1 MNNTNNENVNVN
13 NGTNSENVTP
23 INNTQQEP
31 ISQQQSVTQ
40 TTTPSTSPQEVAPI
54 EVAPMEATPMDEQII
69 STYKKKSSNTI
80 LYILVIL
87 LIIFVLFMDNILEFV
102 NKNIINVVPNNPN
115 TSENL
120 IDGYLK
126 LEEKTGYIKVNNI
139 KYYNIKK
146 SNDTN
151 IILNYESYKNSSN
164 IDTEGIYIELYNSN
178 KEILNR
184 TLFNPSK
191 IEKDV
196 VRTFTFEVT
205 NDVYTDAYYALVKTY
220 NEDELKSE
228 QKLICKYTINNDN
241 IILNYTN
248 TFEFINN
255 SLNKYSVNKTFEYKN
270 EDTDVLK
277 YKESLNKEHTSLSK
291 FNIED
296 EYTDTSLKY
305 NIDLNND
312 IKDFKPLYKKDTI
325 ITIVKNKEELKKWK
339 CE

>member
-13 NGTNSENVTP
+13 NGTNSENITP

-102 NKNIINVVPNNPN
+102 NKNILNVVPNNPN

-220 NEDELKSE
+220 NEEELKSE

-248 TFEFINN
+248 TF
-255 SLNKYSVNKTFEYKN
+255 
-270 EDTDVLK
+270 
-277 YKESLNKEHTSLSK
+277 
-291 FNIED
+291 
-296 EYTDTSLKY
+296 
-305 NIDLNND
+305 
-312 IKDFKPLYKKDTI
+312 
-325 ITIVKNKEELKKWK
+325 
-339 CE
+339 